1 MQGPWQLVK
10 NAQLGNGQ
18 TAASGISAVQNAL
31 ECFEYHFHKRQL
43 IRAND
48 QSEVQSSSDVRSSE
62 YGGAQSELCGK
73 VCGGI
78 DAMSQTADCAGV
90 DLDRYAP

>member
-1 MQGPWQLVK
+1 MFHYKISWRNLSARTLAAFK

-43 IRAND
+43 IRANYR
-48 QSEVQSSSDVRSSE
+48 SEVQSSSDVRSSD
-62 YGGAQSELCGK
+62 YGGA
-73 VCGGI
+73 
-78 DAMSQTADCAGV
+78 
-90 DLDRYAP
+90 